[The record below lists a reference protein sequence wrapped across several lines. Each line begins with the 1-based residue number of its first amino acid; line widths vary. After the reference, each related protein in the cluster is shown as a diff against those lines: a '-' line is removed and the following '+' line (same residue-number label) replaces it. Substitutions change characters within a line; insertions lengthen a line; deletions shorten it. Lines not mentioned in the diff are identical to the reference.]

1 MLDPLSPTA
10 AVQRP
15 STVQSQAWMDRARI
29 NLLQNYKQQP
39 VVLERGQGTRVW
51 DADGREYLDLLGGIA
66 TLPFGHCHPEITAAA
81 KAQLDKLWHVSNVFY
96 SEPQI
101 ALAEKLLQLS
111 GLDRAFFCN
120 SGAEANEALLK
131 MARKAQKD
139 RGQTERVE
147 FICFE
152 RSFHGRTLATVT
164 ATGQP
169 KYQKGFEPLPPG
181 FLHVPYGDF
190 EAVRRVVGPRTAAIL
205 VEPIQGE
212 GGVHPAPEGFLVAL
226 RALCDKEGLFL
237 LVDEVQTGLGRTGV
251 DFAFQRA
258 GIRPDGFSLAKG
270 LANGLPIGAMVCTE
284 EAGQAL
290 VPGTHGSTF
299 GGNPVTAAAAL
310 ATLTLASQP
319 AQLASNRSKGEYFLT
334 ALGTLQAELPG
345 QVAAVR
351 GQGLLLG
358 VELAFDA
365 GPIVGRMR
373 EQGVLCNLAGER
385 TIRFAPAYLVTH
397 EEMDRGVL
405 ALRRA
410 LTAGASSDFR
420 PAI

>member
-1 MLDPLSPTA
+1 VLDPLLPTA

-15 STVQSQAWMDRARI
+15 STVRSQTWMDRARI

-39 VVLERGQGTRVW
+39 VVLERGLGTRVW

-66 TLPFGHCHPEITAAA
+66 TLPFGHCHPDVTAAV

-101 ALAEKLLQLS
+101 ALAEKLLELS

-120 SGAEANEALLK
+120 SGAEANEALIKL
-131 MARKAQKD
+131 ARKTQKD

-152 RSFHGRTLATVT
+152 NSFHGRTLATVT

-181 FLHVPYGDF
+181 FLHVPYGDLD
-190 EAVRRVVGPRTAAIL
+190 AVRRAIGPCTAAVL

-212 GGVHPAPEGFLVAL
+212 GGVRPAPEGFLAAL
-226 RALCDKEGLFL
+226 RKLCDAGGLLL

-251 DFAFQRA
+251 NFAFQKA

-284 EAGQAL
+284 EAGKAL

-310 ATLTLASQP
+310 ATLTLASDP
-319 AQLASNRSKGEYFLT
+319 AQLLSNRAKGEHFL
-334 ALGTLQAELPG
+334 AGLQKLKAELPE
-345 QVAAVR
+345 VVVDAR

-358 VELAFDA
+358 LELAFDA
-365 GPIVGRMR
+365 APVVGRMR

-385 TIRFAPAYLVTH
+385 TLRFAPAYVVTK

-410 LTAGASSDFR
+410 LTASASTDFR